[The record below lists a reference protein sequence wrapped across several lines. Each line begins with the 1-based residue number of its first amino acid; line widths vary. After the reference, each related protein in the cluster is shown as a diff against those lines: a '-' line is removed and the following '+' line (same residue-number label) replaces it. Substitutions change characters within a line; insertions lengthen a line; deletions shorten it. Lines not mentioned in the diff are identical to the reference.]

1 MNRLLVYFGFGLVFL
16 LLQATVIPWLLPSY
30 LKPDLLLILLIYLGL
45 NENFRSGAILA
56 YLLGCLLDVF
66 AGHYLGLNGFVFLAI
81 FFAARVAVRWFN
93 TESSML
99 LVTMVFWGALAE
111 GGLVMFALG
120 VFAEAGDVWPVVLMY
135 LFPRAISSCMVAE
148 GLLLLLNLLQRR
160 LGPRWNIPGL
170 NRLDDRY
177 GF

>member
-1 MNRLLVYFGFGLVFL
+1 MNRLLIYFGCGLVFL
-16 LLQATVIPWLLPSY
+16 LIQSTLIPWLLPPY
-30 LKPDLLLILLIYLGL
+30 MRPDLLLILLIYLGL
-45 NENFRSGAILA
+45 NENFRSGALLA

-66 AGHYLGLNGFVFLAI
+66 AGHYLGLYGFVFLSI
-81 FFAARVAVRWFN
+81 FFLTRMAVRWFN

-99 LVTMVFWGALAE
+99 LLTMVFWGTLVE

-120 VFAEAGDVWPVVLMY
+120 LFAEAGNIWSMVLTY
-135 LFPRAISSCMVAE
+135 LFPCAIASSLVAE
-148 GLLLLLNLLQRR
+148 LILLLLNLLQRQ

-170 NRLDDRY
+170 KRLDDRY